1 MSDPTTLETAPRFIA
16 DAMLGKLAR
25 WLRLLGY
32 DTLYLQDDDAA
43 IAQRTRVEGRI
54 LLTRDHGL
62 AARRGLRVI
71 LIASQE
77 LESQLTQVVR
87 EAGSLPPD
95 IPPRCMT
102 CNVPLQDISPEEAR
116 ESVPPYVAQ
125 TQHEFRR
132 CLCCGRITWPATHWR
147 GIQERLNRVRGGT
160 SIERSRRIAQYR
172 GG

>member
-1 MSDPTTLETAPRFIA
+1 MSNLTTLETAPRFIA

-32 DTLYLQDDDAA
+32 DTLYLQDDDAT
-43 IAQRTRVEGRI
+43 IAQRARAESRI
-54 LLTRDHGL
+54 LLTRDHDL

-77 LESQLTQVVR
+77 LESQLVQVMR
-87 EAGSLPPD
+87 EAGALPSD
-95 IPPRCMT
+95 TPPRCMT

-132 CLCCGRITWPATHWR
+132 CPCCGRITWPATHWR
-147 GIQERLNRVRGGT
+147 GIQERLNRVRG
-160 SIERSRRIAQYR
+160 EALK
-172 GG
+172 

>member
-1 MSDPTTLETAPRFIA
+1 MSNPTTLETAPRFIA

-32 DTLYLQDDDAA
+32 DTLYLQDDDAT
-43 IAQRTRVEGRI
+43 IAQRARVEGRI

-77 LESQLTQVVR
+77 LESQLIQVVR

-95 IPPRCMT
+95 TTPRCMT

-132 CLCCGRITWPATHWR
+132 CPRCGRITWPATHWQ
-147 GIQERLNRVRGGT
+147 GIQERLNRVRGKT
-160 SIERSRRIAQYR
+160 QE
-172 GG
+172 

>member
-1 MSDPTTLETAPRFIA
+1 MSNLTTLETAPRFIA

-32 DTLYLQDDDAA
+32 DTLYLQVDDAT
-43 IAQRTRVEGRI
+43 IAQRARAEGRI
-54 LLTRDHGL
+54 LLTRDHDL
-62 AARRGLRVI
+62 VARRGLRVI

-77 LESQLTQVVR
+77 LESQLIQVVR
-87 EAGSLPPD
+87 EAGNLPPD

-132 CLCCGRITWPATHWR
+132 CPCCGRITWPATHWQ
-147 GIQERLNRVRGGT
+147 GIQERLNRVRG
-160 SIERSRRIAQYR
+160 EARE
-172 GG
+172 